1 MKLSDSSTFLDRKL
15 TLSASASA
23 RKLYKAAAS
32 RVSCQASSYSL
43 DPSIAS
49 FQYQPADLPSTLI
62 QSYDFLV
69 LGSGIAG
76 LTYALKVCV
85 FMPHI

>member
-1 MKLSDSSTFLDRKL
+1 MKLSDTSTFLDRKL

-32 RVSCQASSYSL
+32 RISCQASSYSL
-43 DPSIAS
+43 NPSIAS
-49 FQYQPADLPSTLI
+49 FKCQPADLPSTLV

-76 LTYALKVCV
+76 LTYALKVCMS
-85 FMPHI
+85 MPHI